1 MAAPPPPLA
10 PVAVPAAPV
19 VAVSRLAPVT
29 APIPVVEPLPDHST
43 RPIPVAAPG
52 PDSATR
58 PIAVAAPL
66 PDTITQPVGPA
77 PVPDYTTQPIPA
89 QAAPPT
95 RPLLAQ
101 WSAAVTPTVR
111 EWIDGGPSAWVA
123 AEQRLARVLL
133 PGVGVIAGGGL
144 LGSLALGS
152 STPLLFGCS
161 VSGVL
166 FCSAR
171 LQGRALAGRLA
182 SGVAGLG
189 GFGGFGGFAGFAMA
203 GGSAAQAKQRLQGV
217 TRAAQARPY
226 QPPPRPAAA
235 PPRQT
240 EGGAITWGKERLLL
254 PPIGAMKGG
263 CLDIISLKDSG
274 GRIVAQVVLLC
285 PAHLLA
291 VPGGHAT
298 GVYVLLH
305 DLVTEQKRM
314 VAWLAPGQRR
324 SEAVDADV
332 IEAGGNPAA
341 VRWIRG
347 EPKFELASSRLRVTL
362 RLDHYGFVDSMRKQQ
377 LESLEVA
384 IIDVQAVL

>member
-1 MAAPPPPLA
+1 M
-10 PVAVPAAPV
+10 
-19 VAVSRLAPVT
+19 
-29 APIPVVEPLPDHST
+29 
-43 RPIPVAAPG
+43 
-52 PDSATR
+52 
-58 PIAVAAPL
+58 
-66 PDTITQPVGPA
+66 
-77 PVPDYTTQPIPA
+77 
-89 QAAPPT
+89 
-95 RPLLAQ
+95 
-101 WSAAVTPTVR
+101 
-111 EWIDGGPSAWVA
+111 DGGPSAWVA

-133 PGVGVIAGGGL
+133 PGVGVIAGAGL
-144 LGSLALGS
+144 VGSMALGS

-161 VSGVL
+161 VSGLL

-171 LQGRALAGRLA
+171 LQGRALAGKLA
-182 SGVAGLG
+182 NSFAGLG
-189 GFGGFGGFAGFAMA
+189 GFGGFGGFALA

-217 TRAAQARPY
+217 TRGAQARPY

-235 PPRQT
+235 PPRQAA
-240 EGGAITWGKERLLL
+240 GGAISWGKERLML

-263 CLDIISLKDSG
+263 CLDIISLKDG
-274 GRIVAQVVLLC
+274 AGRIVAQAVLLC

-347 EPKFELASSRLRVTL
+347 EPEFELASSRLRVTL
-362 RLDHYGFVDSMRKQQ
+362 RLDHYGFVDAMRKQQ
-377 LESLEVA
+377 LDSLEVA
-384 IIDVQAVL
+384 IVDVQAVL